1 MEIARGFG
9 RLFYII
15 SPNETAVQRV
25 EDIPHPDYI
34 NKAIPYFIT
43 LILLEY
49 AVQVYTNKRRTRLN
63 DGIVSLAHGL
73 YLGCQ
78 EFLFRGIEHYV
89 YIKIYE
95 KWRILE
101 LPWDSPYTW
110 YLAAIGVDFGYYWVH
125 RACHEVNIFWAQ
137 HQVHHSSEDYNLTT
151 ALRQAG
157 FQGWIAW
164 MFYLPLAF
172 FVPSPIFLIH
182 QQFNLLFQFWI
193 HTEVIESLGPL
204 EWILNTPKHHRI
216 HHGSNRY
223 CLDKNYAG
231 VLIIWDRMF
240 GTFTEEKPGE
250 KIIYGLVEDV
260 KSFNPFWLQIF
271 YYPKIWTRMKEYDNW
286 KDKISVMLKG
296 PGWTPGKGRLGDI
309 NDVPEVPTRDVYHIR
324 LQTWKNVYSGLHF
337 VVLLALFHVLSSNEL
352 RFNQTT
358 AMLVV
363 TFILFSL
370 TSIGFVFEDR
380 QVGGITEIVRSSA
393 VILYLFLT
401 PSASSILRQLL
412 FGVYGISIGLW
423 SFQFAWSKPEASS
436 HAHKNGVQSTSK
448 KLD

>member
-1 MEIARGFG
+1 MEIAKGFG

-15 SPNETAVQRV
+15 SPNETAVEKV

-49 AVQVYTNKRRTRLN
+49 VVQVHTNTRKTRLN

-95 KWRILE
+95 KYRLVE

-110 YLAAIGVDFGYYWVH
+110 YLAAIGVDLGYYWVH

-164 MFYLPLAF
+164 IFYLPLAF

-240 GTFTEEKPGE
+240 GTFAEEKPGE
-250 KIIYGLVEDV
+250 EIKYGLVED
-260 KSFNPFWLQIF
+260 IF
-271 YYPKIWTRMKEYDNW
+271 YVPKIWNRMKEYNNW
-286 KDKISVMLKG
+286 GDKLSVLLKG
-296 PGWTPGKGRLGDI
+296 PGWSPGKPRLGDL
-309 NDVPEVPTRDVYHIR
+309 NEVPLYPTRETYDVKVS
-324 LQTWKNVYSGLHF
+324 TWKSVYVVVHF
-337 VVLLALFHVLSSNEL
+337 LVLLLCINFLAESNDQLSQMTVLAVIIYVIS
-352 RFNQTT
+352 
-358 AMLVV
+358 
-363 TFILFSL
+363 SL
-370 TSIGFVFEDR
+370 TSTSFILEDKPR
-380 QVGGITEIVRSSA
+380 
-393 VILYLFLT
+393 
-401 PSASSILRQLL
+401 
-412 FGVYGISIGLW
+412 GVYTEALRCLFTTCLISTFIWLVELLKLQFIGY
-423 SFQFAWSKPEASS
+423 
-436 HAHKNGVQSTSK
+436 K
-448 KLD
+448 KYRTE